1 MPSRY
6 ENETG
11 RKPAPR
17 HVRYLR
23 TLGILIVIPLV
34 LFGGSFT
41 AESLLEARDARRY
54 PAPGQLV
61 DVGGYR
67 LHVTVTGTRTGQPT
81 VLLSHGSGSTADEWG
96 WVVQQLSAVTQ
107 VVTFDRPG
115 IGYSEAP
122 STPLRPDVWLSQ
134 LHVALTTVGVSG
146 PYVVA
151 GHDIGAVTSL
161 AFAERYPDEV
171 VGAVLVDPITTDN
184 PAFVRKALRQEPLPP
199 SPVLAQF
206 ARFGIF
212 RLLDTNEQFV
222 GQLPLAYGKRL
233 RASMVAYHTNA
244 GALPDIGLNDQL
256 AVVEAPATALQ
267 DKPVVVLSAGVADQG
282 FDAAARARF
291 TALNTEVAK
300 QRSRQGQHRVVAG
313 VDHYGIVMS
322 QAGATAVSAAIQQ
335 VFPR

>member
-11 RKPAPR
+11 RQAAPR
-17 HVRYLR
+17 YVRFLR

-41 AESLLEARDARRY
+41 IESLLEARDARRY
-54 PAPGQLV
+54 PAPGQLIE
-61 DVGGYR
+61 VGGYR
-67 LHVTVTGTRTGQPT
+67 LHVTVTGTPTDQPT
-81 VLLSHGSGSTADEWG
+81 VLLSHGSGSTSDEWG
-96 WVVQQLSAVTQ
+96 WVVQQLAAVTQ

-122 STPLRPDVWLSQ
+122 PTPLRAEAWLTQ
-134 LHVALTTVGVSG
+134 LHAALAAAGASG
-146 PYVVA
+146 PYVVV

-171 VGAVLVDPITTDN
+171 VGAVLVDPIATDN
-184 PAFVRKALRQEPLPP
+184 PTFVRQVLQQEPLPP

-206 ARFGIF
+206 ARFGLF

-222 GQLPLAYGKRL
+222 GQLPLEYGKRL
-233 RASMVAYHTNA
+233 RASLVGYSTNA
-244 GALPDIGLNDQL
+244 GALPDIALNDQV
-256 AVVEAPATALQ
+256 AAVEAPATALR
-267 DKPVVVLSAGVADQG
+267 DDPVVVLSAGSADQG

-291 TALNTEVAK
+291 TALNAELAQ
-300 QRSRQGQHRVVAG
+300 QRSSQGEHRVVPG
-313 VDHYGIVMS
+313 VDHFSIVMS
-322 QAGATAVSAAIQQ
+322 QAGATAVTAAIQQ
-335 VFPR
+335 AIAG